1 MNSLCYCV
9 EDTSPAFKSTRLWSK
24 SGFVPVC
31 VLALNLTL
39 SCFGASNSWSK
50 PTKPLYNLGKIMLN
64 GLSLLYLSDYLLL
77 SPCLSL
83 FEKLPYSLFSL
94 SLVAISDLDD
104 FLRMLLGVCV
114 CISPELL
121 NE

>member
-1 MNSLCYCV
+1 
-9 EDTSPAFKSTRLWSK
+9 
-24 SGFVPVC
+24 
-31 VLALNLTL
+31 
-39 SCFGASNSWSK
+39 
-50 PTKPLYNLGKIMLN
+50 MLN
-64 GLSLLYLSDYLLL
+64 GLSLLYLSDSLLL
-77 SPCLSL
+77 SHCLSL